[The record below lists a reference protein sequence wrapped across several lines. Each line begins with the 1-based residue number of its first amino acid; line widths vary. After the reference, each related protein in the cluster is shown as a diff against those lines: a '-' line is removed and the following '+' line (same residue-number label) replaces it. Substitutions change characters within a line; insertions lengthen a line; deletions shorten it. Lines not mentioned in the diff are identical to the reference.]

1 MEPPPRAAK
10 DVTPDPPSATPTASG
25 SASATSKLRLV
36 AYVAILTAIT
46 FTQAP
51 GRIVADTKF
60 DLSADPWAFLA
71 RAVNMWDAQGAF
83 GQVQNQAI
91 GYVWPMGPFYGLG
104 QLAQLPE
111 WVIQRLWWA
120 LLLNLAF
127 LGVLLVARELQLGR
141 PWAQVAG
148 AAAYVLTPRVM
159 TILGANSAELWPTAV
174 APWVLLAVIR
184 ASGTTTTKDLV
195 RWCAVAALAVAC
207 AGGVN
212 ATAVSA
218 VLVPGVVFLLTRTGA
233 RRFAALALWGVF
245 TVLAT
250 LWWTIPLVLQ
260 GRYIPPFLDYIETA
274 AVTASTTGLLP
285 TLLGTSDWVA
295 YADPLYYPA
304 GQSLHATPYLV
315 LDAAAV
321 VAIGLAGLAG
331 VGRARRHPETRFLI
345 GCVLAGVV
353 LVGIG
358 YTGAL
363 AGWGAEARQDLVDG
377 ALAAVRNSHK
387 YDAVLRLGLAAGVV
401 LTVETIL
408 FRAELARASGTAT
421 KAAQWLRRVFVIAVV
436 AALAGLAV
444 PWVRGQV
451 PPPGSIENVPA
462 FWADAADY
470 LSENDDGGV
479 TLVVPAARFG
489 DYLWGSTHD
498 EVLQPYADSR
508 WAVRG
513 VVPLAEPGNVVWLDR
528 VTEEIERGTPSAD
541 LAPMLAKAGVTRLLV
556 RNDLHWGTTGAP
568 PPSLVH
574 ATLAQSPGLT
584 RAASFG
590 AEFGNTTYHREKG
603 TRVLVDGGLA
613 GEYPPIEIYEV
624 DDATSGGTLIPART
638 TVMGDPGEPAS
649 GAPAVLTADDTRT
662 SADGTEES
670 ADVILTDGQRRRT
683 TLFSGVRA
691 NSSATRTAEEG
702 VDSDQPESFH
712 RYLEDQERWQSTMVW
727 RGVEAVEASSSAAT
741 PAEVPVDRGRAPSAA
756 LDGDPDTAWRTETG
770 WDQNPEGAWFRVR
783 FEDETDLGKVTVT
796 IPANV
801 VGVERLE
808 LVAGAQMRKVYA
820 PQPGEEATY
829 DLTGFSARNLTI
841 TARGATAYGPWGIS
855 ELDIE
860 GIEAQR
866 LVALPVPPQDA
877 TIRKIRLGRDADRSG
892 CISQDG
898 VLYCEPFLAGTGDD
912 GDHLDRL
919 ITLTRGQTF
928 DVTGTVSLR
937 RDHAYAAAAA
947 ELAGVDITAPSSGDI
962 AQSALAM
969 ADGDEGTSWRAP
981 STDPADITL
990 HLPERQRIRSL
1001 RLLVNEAAP
1010 VSIPSEVEITDLRR
1024 PKRTVTREVDADG
1037 DVAVPSGWRTDR
1049 LRIRITETDAAYDQP
1064 SSRADATELPAG
1076 ISELE
1081 VNGRPLGDGTL
1092 RAGCAEGPHIRV
1104 GERVLRTS
1112 LNGSLA
1118 DLLRGGE
1125 VPLKVCGTAP
1135 INLTAGENTLL
1146 ADPVNALRVDSLE
1159 LSAEVIADAE
1169 SPEAVEVERDERDAA
1184 VSATVSAEAYDRV
1197 LVLPQNINP
1206 GATATLEGKVL
1217 RAQRVDGW
1225 QQGWIVPAGTGGE
1238 VRFGFAP
1245 EDTYRAGLIAGAGG
1259 AALVLALAL
1268 VTSWRRRGTPHSLEL
1283 FPEAAPWRW
1292 YDGGVLVLVAGLLA
1306 GWWGALAAAVAW
1318 LLPRV
1323 TGRRPGLVRLLAAGS
1338 GAALLAGA
1346 LAVEILPT
1354 AWDLP
1359 WDPPAW
1365 TAQALSLVALVLVAA
1380 AASVTPGSEAD
1391 SETDSEA
1398 GSAAASASRRRFGLR
1413 PEGRQPR
1420 SRIARRS
1427 KRM

>member
-1 MEPPPRAAK
+1 MEPPARAAQ
-10 DVTPDPPSATPTASG
+10 DVTPDPPSAT
-25 SASATSKLRLV
+25 SKLRLI

-60 DLSADPWAFLA
+60 DLSADPWTFLA
-71 RAVNMWDAQGAF
+71 RALNMWDAQGAF

-91 GYVWPMGPFYGLG
+91 GYLWPMGPFYGLG
-104 QLAQLPE
+104 QLAQLPD

-127 LGVLLVARELQLGR
+127 LGVLAVARELQLGR

-159 TILGANSAELWPTAV
+159 TILGANSAELWPTAI

-184 ASGTTTTKDLV
+184 ASGTTTAKDLV

-218 VLVPGVVFLLTRTGA
+218 VIVPGVVFLLTRTGA

-245 TVLAT
+245 TILAT

-274 AVTASTTGLLP
+274 AVTSSTTGLLP

-304 GQSLHATPYLV
+304 GQSLHATPFLV

-331 VGRARRHPETRFLI
+331 IGRARRHPETRFLI
-345 GCVLAGVV
+345 GCVLAGAV

-462 FWADAADY
+462 FWTDAADY

-584 RAASFG
+584 REASFG
-590 AEFGNTTYHREKG
+590 TEFGNTTYHREKG

-624 DDATSGGTLIPART
+624 DGATADGTLIPAKT

-649 GAPAVLTADDTRT
+649 GAPAVLTADDTR
-662 SADGTEES
+662 SDADGSEER

-741 PAEVPVDRGRAPSAA
+741 PEEVPVDRGRAPSAA

-770 WDQNPEGAWFRVR
+770 WDRTPEGAWFRVR
-783 FEDETDLGKVTVT
+783 FEDETDLGKVTIT

-820 PQPGEEATY
+820 PLPGEEATY

-860 GIEAQR
+860 GVDAQR
-866 LVALPVPPQDA
+866 LVALPEPPEDT
-877 TIRKIRLGRDADRSG
+877 TIRKIRLGRDTDRSG
-892 CISQDG
+892 CIDQGG
-898 VLYCEPFLAGTGDD
+898 VLYCEPFLAANGDD
-912 GDHLDRL
+912 GDNLDRL
-919 ITLTRGQTF
+919 ITLTRGQSF

-947 ELAGVDITAPSSGDI
+947 ALAGVDITAPSSGDI

-969 ADGDEGTSWRAP
+969 ADGDDGTSWRAP
-981 STDPADITL
+981 STGPATVTL
-990 HLPERQRIRSL
+990 GLSERQRIRSL
-1001 RLLVNEAAP
+1001 RLVVNKAAP
-1010 VSIPSEVEITDLRR
+1010 VSIPTEVEITDMRR
-1024 PKRTVTREVDADG
+1024 PKRTVTREVDSDG

-1064 SSRADATELPAG
+1064 SSMADASELPAG

-1092 RAGCAEGPHIRV
+1092 RAGCADGPPIRV
-1104 GERVLRTS
+1104 GERVLRTAV
-1112 LNGSLA
+1112 NGSLS

-1125 VPLKVCGTAP
+1125 VPLRVCGTAP
-1135 INLTAGENTLL
+1135 INLAAGENTLL
-1146 ADPVNALRVDSLE
+1146 ADPVDALRVDSLE

-1169 SPEAVEVERDERDAA
+1169 SPEAVEVERDERDTA

-1197 LVLPQNINP
+1197 LVLPQNINT
-1206 GATATLEGKVL
+1206 GATATLDGEVL

-1225 QQGWIVPAGTGGE
+1225 QQGWIVPAGAGGE

-1268 VTSWRRRGTPHSLEL
+1268 VTSWRRRGTPPSLEL
-1283 FPEAAPWRW
+1283 FPVAAPWRW
-1292 YDGGVLVLVAGLLA
+1292 YDGVLLVLVAGLLA
-1306 GWWGALAAAVAW
+1306 GWWGALAAVVAW
-1318 LLPRV
+1318 LLPRL
-1323 TGRRPGLVRLLAAGS
+1323 TGRRPALVRLLAAGS

-1365 TAQALSLVALVLVAA
+1365 TAQALSLVAIVLVAA
-1380 AASVTPGSEAD
+1380 AASVSPGSDAD
-1391 SETDSEA
+1391 A
-1398 GSAAASASRRRFGLR
+1398 GTVSASGSGSGRRFGRR

-1420 SRIARRS
+1420 SRIIRRS
-1427 KRM
+1427 KKM

>member
-1 MEPPPRAAK
+1 MEPPARAPE
-10 DVTPDPPSATPTASG
+10 DVTPDPPSATSR
-25 SASATSKLRLV
+25 LRIT

-71 RAVNMWDAQGAF
+71 RAMNMWDAQGAF

-91 GYVWPMGPFYGLG
+91 GYLWPMGPFYGLG

-127 LGVLLVARELQLGR
+127 LGVLAVASELRLGR

-159 TILGANSAELWPTAV
+159 TILGANSVELWPTAV

-218 VLVPGVVFLLTRTGA
+218 VLVPGVIFLLTRTGL

-295 YADPLYYPA
+295 YADPIYYPA
-304 GQSLHATPYLV
+304 GQSLHATPYLI

-331 VGRARRHPETRFLI
+331 VGRARRHPESRFLI

-408 FRAELARASGTAT
+408 HRAELARASAMSTKATST

-436 AALAGLAV
+436 ASLAGLAV

-451 PPPGSIENVPA
+451 PPPGSIENVPG
-462 FWADAADY
+462 FWTDAADY

-528 VTEEIERGTPSAD
+528 VTEELERGTPSAD

-574 ATLAQSPGLT
+574 ATLDQSPGLT
-584 RAASFG
+584 REASFG
-590 AEFGNTTYHREKG
+590 SEFGNTTYHREQG

-613 GEYPPIEIYEV
+613 GEHPPIEIYEV
-624 DDATSGGTLIPART
+624 DDAASGATLIPART

-649 GAPAVLTADDTRT
+649 GAQAVLTADDTR
-662 SADGTEES
+662 SDEDGAEER

-683 TLFSGVRA
+683 TIFSGVRA
-691 NSSATRTAEEG
+691 NSSSTRTAEEG
-702 VDSDQPESFH
+702 VDSDKPESFH
-712 RYLEDQERWQSTMVW
+712 RYLKHQERWQSTVVW

-741 PAEVPVDRGRAPSAA
+741 PEEVPVDRGAGPSAA
-756 LDGDPDTAWRTETG
+756 VDGDPGTAWRTETG
-770 WDQNPEGAWFRVR
+770 WGHSPEGAWLRVR
-783 FEDETDLGKVTVT
+783 FEDEVDLGKVTIT
-796 IPANV
+796 LPENV
-801 VGVERLE
+801 IGVERLE

-820 PQPGEEATY
+820 PQPGEQATY

-860 GIEAQR
+860 GVDAQR
-866 LVALPVPPQDA
+866 LVALPKPPRDA
-877 TIRKIRLGRDADRSG
+877 TIRKIRLGRDTDRSG
-892 CISQDG
+892 CADQGG
-898 VLYCEPFLAGTGDD
+898 VLYCEPFLATTGDD
-912 GDHLDRL
+912 GDDLDRL
-919 ITLTRGQTF
+919 VTLTREESF
-928 DVTGTVSLR
+928 NVTGTMSLR

-947 ELAGVDITAPSSGDI
+947 DLTDVDITAPSSGDI

-969 ADGDEGTSWRAP
+969 VDGDQGTSWRAP
-981 STDPADITL
+981 STGPAAVTL
-990 HLPERQRIRSL
+990 VLPERQRIRSL
-1001 RLLVNEAAP
+1001 RLLVNEAAA
-1010 VSIPSEVEITDLRR
+1010 VSIPTEVEIADLRR
-1024 PKRTVTREVDADG
+1024 PKKRTVTRHVGDDG
-1037 DVAVPSGWRTDR
+1037 TVAVPKGWRTDR
-1049 LRIRITETDAAYDQP
+1049 LRIRITETDPAYDQP
-1064 SSRADATELPAG
+1064 SSRADASELPVG
-1076 ISELE
+1076 VSELQ
-1081 VNGRPLGDGTL
+1081 VNGRPLGDGRL
-1092 RAGCAEGPHIRV
+1092 RAGCADGPRIRV
-1104 GERVLRTS
+1104 GDRSLRTS
-1112 LNGSLA
+1112 VNGSLA

-1125 VPLKVCGTAP
+1125 VPLKVCGATP
-1135 INLTAGENTLL
+1135 LTLTAGENTLL
-1146 ADPVNALRVDSLE
+1146 ADPGSPASGSASAIGALRVDSLE
-1159 LSAEVIADAE
+1159 LASDVIAAAE
-1169 SPEAVEVERDERDAA
+1169 PPEAVEVERDERDAA
-1184 VSATVSAEAYDRV
+1184 VSASVSAETYDRV

-1206 GATATLEGKVL
+1206 GATATLDGKAL

-1225 QQGWIVPAGTGGE
+1225 QQGWIVPAGAGGE

-1245 EDTYRAGLIAGAGG
+1245 ESTYRAGLLAGAGG
-1259 AALVLALAL
+1259 AVLVLALAL
-1268 VTSWRRRGTPHSLEL
+1268 VTSWRRRGTPPSLEL

-1292 YDGGVLVLVAGLLA
+1292 YDAGVLVVVAGLLA
-1306 GWWGALAAAVAW
+1306 GWWGALAAVVAW
-1318 LLPRV
+1318 LLPRL
-1323 TGRRPGLVRLLAAGS
+1323 TGRRPGPVRLLAAGS

-1346 LAVEILPT
+1346 LVVEILPT

-1365 TAQALSLVALVLVAA
+1365 TAQALSLVAVVLAAA
-1380 AASVTPGSEAD
+1380 AASAGPRSVTGSV
-1391 SETDSEA
+1391 T
-1398 GSAAASASRRRFGLR
+1398 GSGAERRSA
-1413 PEGRQPR
+1413 EGRQPR
-1420 SRIARRS
+1420 SRITLRS
-1427 KRM
+1427 KNR